1 MVRRAYH
8 ALIQTRRKR
17 KTAQTGTEE
26 GRKASAAKGRSV
38 LKDTKNRSAVRSLNA
53 VRNRS
58 ATRTMS
64 VQRSLSVQTNLSTTE
79 NLNATRGHRHLQLH
93 SRLQKEDRKNLSA
106 RREVKKE
113 REETVE
119 TATEGTITATA
130 TTETAGKRNR
140 KGAMRLKGIILGALL
155 LMMAAGCTRPV
166 QKSSYISLN
175 RLSGWEEE
183 IPLKL
188 TFEMTDTIG
197 ESELYLIGEIATKRT
212 IGEKTGYPII
222 LTFLAPDST
231 SYTDTVTLPLHVIQ
245 DGKIA
250 RTSHGIREIEWP
262 YRKNIYNKI
271 PGMWEVTITKADTLD
286 DYSNIIG
293 LGIRCKQL
301 SYER

>member
-1 MVRRAYH
+1 
-8 ALIQTRRKR
+8 
-17 KTAQTGTEE
+17 
-26 GRKASAAKGRSV
+26 
-38 LKDTKNRSAVRSLNA
+38 
-53 VRNRS
+53 
-58 ATRTMS
+58 
-64 VQRSLSVQTNLSTTE
+64 
-79 NLNATRGHRHLQLH
+79 
-93 SRLQKEDRKNLSA
+93 
-106 RREVKKE
+106 
-113 REETVE
+113 
-119 TATEGTITATA
+119 
-130 TTETAGKRNR
+130 
-140 KGAMRLKGIILGALL
+140 MRLKGIILGALL

>member
-1 MVRRAYH
+1 
-8 ALIQTRRKR
+8 
-17 KTAQTGTEE
+17 
-26 GRKASAAKGRSV
+26 
-38 LKDTKNRSAVRSLNA
+38 
-53 VRNRS
+53 
-58 ATRTMS
+58 
-64 VQRSLSVQTNLSTTE
+64 
-79 NLNATRGHRHLQLH
+79 
-93 SRLQKEDRKNLSA
+93 
-106 RREVKKE
+106 
-113 REETVE
+113 
-119 TATEGTITATA
+119 
-130 TTETAGKRNR
+130 
-140 KGAMRLKGIILGALL
+140 MRLKGIILGALL

-166 QKSSYISLN
+166 QNSSYISLN

-271 PGMWEVTITKADTLD
+271 PGMWEVTITKADTLN